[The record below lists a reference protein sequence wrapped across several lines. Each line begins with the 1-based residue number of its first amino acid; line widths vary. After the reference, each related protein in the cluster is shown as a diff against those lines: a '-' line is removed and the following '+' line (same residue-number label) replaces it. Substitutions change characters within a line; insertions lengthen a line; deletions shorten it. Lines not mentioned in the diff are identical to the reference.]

1 MIRRVAGSL
10 SLLAFA
16 VCIVAGM
23 TADNSTATVLSNAL
37 AAMGVT
43 FVVGLAVGAMAQ
55 KMLDENVAAEAARAA
70 PADAGSGTAPD
81 GAKGKKENPERIPEP
96 KGR

>member
-1 MIRRVAGSL
+1 MVRRTAGSL
-10 SLLAFA
+10 ALLAFA
-16 VCIVAGM
+16 VCLLAGLN
-23 TADNSTATVLSNAL
+23 AGNSTATVLSNAL

-55 KMLDENVAAEAARAA
+55 KMLDENVAAEAAKAA
-70 PADAGSGTAPD
+70 ADPGPDAGL
-81 GAKGKKENPERIPEP
+81 KEKKENPERIPEP